1 MATDFK
7 IKKEYIQD
15 HTIKIAG
22 VDRDGNPTF
31 SKQSSDPMRD
41 YFEILYGSVNSAP
54 QFTQE
59 VRLERYMNGY
69 RAKPTVPA
77 NNGPALVEKLES
89 LKEEVDGKIYAD
101 FNFKIDENFQ
111 KNFSISSRTIRRG
124 LNSFDIRSTDD
135 FFTGGELPQLN
146 DKDETSFKFAYA
158 FITTETKEGVDLI
171 VRDVKVATPNPKEL
185 QEDANNK
192 NNTTNVLSRLKHI
205 LYDGDT
211 SSAVEKTV
219 IGTGGEDNFKIDKV
233 YNIITVVVPKENPQ
247 PNKGFD
253 YYTSFKNIRKAVFDN
268 QFGPPLQPDKLSD
281 LYKELSI
288 NYFARAASG
297 VDDGFTFASITQGDL
312 AGSNVYS
319 IPDQFIK
326 QSTPDSQATGF
337 GGKYNS
343 ILNLISV
350 SKDSVY
356 VKQQNNIT
364 TSYGSNSPFTIVKD
378 GNFLNSNLSQAEL
391 REINSYYAGYDYVM
405 APFMP
410 SQTPYFTSPQ
420 PPLNDWT
427 ISEIFRSSITNGSGI
442 RWFSSGEI
450 NKNLIRKAKLV
461 GISVVK
467 SRRAFD
473 TENPLK
479 PNEIIQTFHINI
491 QQSTEDKKITIF
503 DSQVAYGEEYFY
515 TALGVFAV
523 DGKYYFY
530 DKTEISTG
538 LSQIG
543 QTGSTVTETTEVI
556 KNNVDLNATKNAI
569 DKLKLIGIDE
579 SNDNNSAVVFTNPCC
594 QYKDEKFKD
603 VGGGFDPDALG
614 WGVPTPGWNFD
625 GYGEEL
631 HLKVESLVGAS
642 KAGTV
647 LIGEN
652 PRFTELKKAVKQINN
667 SPYGDAIKCWIC
679 RRRPEGE
686 SGKSILAFLEDQ
698 FNGEEFNYL
707 LNSLQ
712 CQTWGWSSKE
722 GNIKGSKI
730 EAQSFIHES
739 NNDSPEPV
747 IAKTNLSDVKRCKIR
762 VIEIEKKDENNPVFE
777 KRLLDFTFDI
787 REANARAVYQIP
799 ISSSIDATPLEAIP
813 FAPIPTFISLAGVDN
828 KIKIS
833 FQEAVANQ
841 LEPVK
846 QDAAFLTFNGSQVP
860 KIIKVSKK
868 LSKEFGIP
876 LPEDPTTLVSS
887 VFARSE
893 ADISQIHV
901 RKLGRRPES
910 LQDLIDN
917 GEQQI
922 INFKKQTSY
931 YSKIRPNQKY
941 YYAFVSRDI
950 AGLFSN
956 STPVFEVEIVNDS
969 GFVYTKITNYE
980 FPEKEKGITNKT
992 FKKILK
998 IKPSFE
1004 ELQPTGQPALLN
1016 FIETIGTQD
1025 KFPDKVSIY
1034 SNKTADNETG
1044 TKPPKFKIRVR
1055 SKKTNR
1061 VFDINLKYTQETRL
1075 VTSIEG
1081 EQQVKEFSELI
1092 DQKDIAGTDD

>member
-22 VDRDGNPTF
+22 AQDGIATF

-41 YFEILYGSVNSAP
+41 YFEVLYGSVQPAP

-59 VRLERYMNGY
+59 VRLERNGSGY
-69 RAKPTVPA
+69 RAKPTELA

-89 LKEEVDGKIYAD
+89 LKEKVDGKIYAD

-111 KNFSISSRTIRRG
+111 KNFSISSRTIRRE

-211 SSAVEKTV
+211 SNAVEKTV

-253 YYTSFKNIRKAVFDN
+253 YYTSFKNIRKVVFDN

-297 VDDGFTFASITQGDL
+297 VDDGFTFTSITQGDL

-319 IPDQFIK
+319 ISDKFIK
-326 QSTPDSQATGF
+326 QFTPGSQIANNFKGIF
-337 GGKYNS
+337 NDE
-343 ILNLISV
+343 ILNSA
-350 SKDSVY
+350 Y
-356 VKQQNNIT
+356 VKQQKNIT

-391 REINSYYAGYDYVM
+391 RETNLYYAGYDYVR

-410 SQTPYFTSPQ
+410 SQAPGFTSPQ

-427 ISEIFRSSITNGSGI
+427 ISEIFRSSIIAGNGKRSFSG
-442 RWFSSGEI
+442 GEI

-473 TENPLK
+473 TENPFK
-479 PNEIIQTFHINI
+479 SNEIIQTFHINI
-491 QQSTEDKKITIF
+491 QQGAEEKKITIF

-530 DKTEISTG
+530 DKTEISTE
-538 LSQIG
+538 LFKIG
-543 QTGSTVTETTEVI
+543 QTVSTVTKTTQVI

-569 DKLKLIGIDE
+569 IELKLGYIDE
-579 SNDNNSAVVFTNPCC
+579 SNDKNDAVVYVNPCC
-594 QYKDEKFKD
+594 QYKDDKFKN
-603 VGGGFDPDALG
+603 VGSSAGTSEASNPDNEF
-614 WGVPTPGWNFD
+614 WGVDNPVWWRPG
-625 GYGEEL
+625 YAEQLEK
-631 HLKVESLVGAS
+631 KVEGLVSAA
-642 KAGTV
+642 KAGSDS
-647 LIGEN
+647 EK
-652 PRFTELKKAVKQINN
+652 ELVNALKQIDL
-667 SPYGDAIKCWIC
+667 SPYRNGIKCWIC
-679 RRRPEGE
+679 RRRPEG
-686 SGKSILAFLEDQ
+686 SNKKSILKYLEDKLSSDEIEAVYN
-698 FNGEEFNYL
+698 FINCKFFGYSDKRGAVKGSTIAPESSVAASNDEKPDGS
-707 LNSLQ
+707 LNSSRCTILQ
-712 CQTWGWSSKE
+712 DETSS
-722 GNIKGSKI
+722 ST
-730 EAQSFIHES
+730 SS
-739 NNDSPEPV
+739 SPEY
-747 IAKTNLSDVKRCKIR
+747 AKRLANFKFEIKETNTR
-762 VIEIEKKDENNPVFE
+762 VI
-777 KRLLDFTFDI
+777 
-787 REANARAVYQIP
+787 YQIP

-931 YSKIRPNQKY
+931 YSKIKPNQKY
-941 YYAFVSRDI
+941 YYAFISRDI

-1044 TKPPKFKIRVR
+1044 TKPPKFKIRIR

>member
-22 VDRDGNPTF
+22 VQDGIATF

-59 VRLERYMNGY
+59 VRLERYGSGY

-77 NNGPALVEKLES
+77 NNGPALIEKLES

-111 KNFSISSRTIRRG
+111 KNFSISSRTIRKG

-171 VRDVKVATPNPKEL
+171 VRDVKVATPDPKEL
-185 QEDANNK
+185 QENANNK

-253 YYTSFKNIRKAVFDN
+253 YYTSFKNIRTPIFDN
-268 QFGPPLQPDKLSD
+268 QLGPPLQPNKLSE

-297 VDDGFTFASITQGDL
+297 VDDGFAFTSITQGDL
-312 AGSNVYS
+312 AGSNIYS

-326 QSTPDSQATGF
+326 QFTPESQAANNF
-337 GGKYNS
+337 EIIFNNE
-343 ILNLISV
+343 ILNSA
-350 SKDSVY
+350 Y
-356 VKQQNNIT
+356 VKQQKNIT
-364 TSYGSNSPFTIVKD
+364 TSYSDSNSPFTIVKD

-391 REINSYYAGYDYVM
+391 RETNLYYAGYDYVR

-410 SQTPYFTSPQ
+410 NQAPSFNSPQ

-427 ISEIFRSSITNGSGI
+427 ISEIFRSSIIAGNGK

-461 GISVVK
+461 GISVIK

-473 TENPLK
+473 TEVPFK
-479 PNEIIQTFHINI
+479 PEEIIQTFHINI

-503 DSQVAYGEEYFY
+503 DSQVAYGEQYFY

-530 DKTEISTG
+530 DKTEINTG
-538 LSQIG
+538 LFEIG
-543 QTGSTVTETTEVI
+543 QTVSTVTKIKTTQVI
-556 KNNVDLNATKNAI
+556 KNNVDLAETKNAI
-569 DKLKLIGIDE
+569 NKLKLTNIDE

-603 VGGGFDPDALG
+603 VGGGGSSDSAYPDNEF
-614 WGVPTPGWNFD
+614 WGIASPGWNFP

-631 HLKVESLVGAS
+631 HLKVENLVGAS
-642 KAGTV
+642 KAGTA
-647 LIGEN
+647 LFGEN

-667 SPYGDAIKCWIC
+667 SPYGDAIKCWVC
-679 RRRPEGE
+679 RRRPEGK

-698 FNGEEFNYL
+698 FNDEEFDFL

-712 CQTWGWSSKE
+712 CQTWGWTSKKGNIGGSPIKENSLADLSSKTFP
-722 GNIKGSKI
+722 GSI
-730 EAQSFIHES
+730 GS
-739 NNDSPEPV
+739 NRCTRFE
-747 IAKTNLSDVKRCKIR
+747 TQTFEEDV
-762 VIEIEKKDENNPVFE
+762 VEKVSE
-777 KRLLDFTFDI
+777 KRLLDFKFRIKET
-787 REANARAVYQIP
+787 NTRAIYQIP

-841 LEPVK
+841 LEQVK

-950 AGLFSN
+950 AGLFSK